1 MISDLTQKTN
11 LKTQLNLLINMKKVI
26 KTMMMLFVAS
36 TFALT
41 SCTDETEEVK
51 NVEITMTP
59 AATSGTHFVGDT
71 LKLTVSCKGNADNK
85 LKTLTITRTK
95 VGENP
100 VTLETKTLSGTDYI
114 YNLTAALDAGLTGT
128 VTYSF
133 KLEGEKGTAQT
144 ANYVATIVNPNP
156 LSASTTVIQL
166 FGHTSG
172 AECFMKATPDF
183 KQYSLSDATANSN
196 ENLKNN
202 IDLVFFFGSTNR
214 YTLCS
219 QTNTTMQTQVWSGL
233 STFWSS
239 GNARETGLVKVTGQI
254 NYGDVAAM
262 DDDRA
267 LVTFAQGKTF
277 GTIVNNLAKDD
288 VLLFKTKEGKLG
300 LLKVEGVSD
309 SADPNNPQASTAI
322 IDLNILS
329 QDF

>member
-1 MISDLTQKTN
+1 
-11 LKTQLNLLINMKKVI
+11 MKKVI

-51 NVEITMTP
+51 NVEITMSP

-85 LKTLTITRTK
+85 LKTLTIIRTK
-95 VGENP
+95 TGETP

-114 YNLTAALDAGLTGT
+114 YNLSAALDAGLAGT

-144 ANYVATIVNPNP
+144 ANYVATVVNPNP
-156 LSASTTVIQL
+156 LSASATVIQL
-166 FGHTSG
+166 FGHTSN

-183 KQYSLSDATANSN
+183 NQYTLADATANSN
-196 ENLKNN
+196 QNLKSN
-202 IDLVFFFGSTNR
+202 IDLVFFYGATNR

-219 QTNTTMQTQVWSGL
+219 QTNNNMVNLFSGL
-233 STFWSS
+233 SSFWTSAD
-239 GNARETGLVKVTGQI
+239 ARATGLLKVTGQI
-254 NYGDVAAM
+254 NYGDIAAM
-262 DDDRA
+262 NDDRA

-277 GTIVNNLAKDD
+277 GTIANDLKKDD
-288 VLLFKTKEGKLG
+288 VILFKTKEGKLG
-300 LLKVEGVSD
+300 LIKVEGVSD
-309 SADPNNPQASTAI
+309 SADPNSPQAATAI
-322 IDLNILS
+322 IDVNIVS